1 MILRPIRPI
10 AQNWLRSQAR
20 CDWFIKTFGQSL
32 KEGNVLAFVLFDT
45 CLGWMGV
52 VSSPNGLRMVILPQ
66 KSKEAVLCQ
75 VMNYGCAAEE
85 QATALFGDLPH
96 RLRRY
101 LEGEPVDFPDKL
113 DLVEATRFQQNVWQI
128 VRTIPY
134 GETRSY
140 GWVANKLD
148 SPKAARGVGQAL
160 TRNPLPIVIPC
171 HRVIS
176 SNGSLGGFSGGVE
189 IKEFLLRLEQA
200 PSIKVPAKW

>member
-1 MILRPIRPI
+1 
-10 AQNWLRSQAR
+10 
-20 CDWFIKTFGQSL
+20 
-32 KEGNVLAFVLFDT
+32 
-45 CLGWMGV
+45 MGL

-66 KSKEAVLCQ
+66 KYKEAVLRQ
-75 VMNYGCAAEE
+75 VMNYAFPAKE
-85 QATALFGDLPH
+85 QVPALFGDLPQ

-189 IKEFLLRLEQA
+189 IKEFLLHLEHA
-200 PSIKVPAKW
+200 S